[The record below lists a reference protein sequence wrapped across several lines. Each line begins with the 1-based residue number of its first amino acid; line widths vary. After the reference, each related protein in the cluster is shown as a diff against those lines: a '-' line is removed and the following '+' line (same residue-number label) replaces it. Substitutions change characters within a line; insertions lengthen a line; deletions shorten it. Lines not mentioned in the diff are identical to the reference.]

1 MLELLE
7 RTNQDH
13 LRIMANHF
21 GATLEQGE
29 GASSIRLKNH
39 WGNGTIGCY
48 DLFPGL
54 TVWVYNLTFHRK
66 FEVELALSEE
76 GPIYFCYNAKGDY
89 GHRCSGQETVDTIL
103 ENQNMIF
110 SGCPSSN
117 VYISF
122 PTNKKLE
129 IAVIVVDLD
138 KLKKSVSRNAKRI
151 SNGLGTL
158 FKQVS
163 KELPYLYLGAINPE
177 TAKFASVVCNNNDT
191 TLVGQLLTEGAV
203 LNMLAAQIR
212 DFESGNTDIWRG
224 VGLTRTEQSRISSL
238 GKYVMQNLQESITVP
253 KLCEHYGLSQKK
265 LQIGVKKLFGD
276 TVSQYVSNVRMG
288 HAKHL
293 FTTTEL
299 NVSEVAHEVGIANIA
314 YFSLLFKKRF
324 GTRPSKFRRLR
335 KERSENISL
344 DGVQFEHN
352 KPEINS

>member
-1 MLELLE
+1 MLELFE

-21 GATLEQGE
+21 DAVFEQGE
-29 GASSIRLKNH
+29 GASSIRLQNH

-54 TVWVYNLTFHRK
+54 NVWVYNLVFYKK

-89 GHRCSGQETVDTIL
+89 GHRCSDQETVDTIL

-138 KLKKSVSRNAKRI
+138 KLKKSESRNAKRM
-151 SNGLGTL
+151 SDGLGTL
-158 FKQVS
+158 FKRVS
-163 KELPYLYLGAINPE
+163 KEQPYLYLGAIDPE

-212 DFESGNTDIWRG
+212 EFGTGITDIGRG
-224 VGLTRTEQSRISSL
+224 AGLTRTEQSRISSL
-238 GKYVMQNLQESITVP
+238 GKYVMENLQESITVP

-265 LQIGVKKLFGD
+265 LQVGVKKLFGD
-276 TVSQYVSNVRMG
+276 TVSQYVSNVRMD
-288 HAKHL
+288 HAMHL
-293 FTTTEL
+293 FTATDL
-299 NVSEVAHEVGIANIA
+299 NVSEVAHEVGIPNIA

-324 GTRPSKFRRLR
+324 GTRPSNFRRLI
-335 KERSENISL
+335 KERSTNIRF
-344 DGVQFEHN
+344 DGV
-352 KPEINS
+352 